1 MNESSKPCGVHLV
14 GSVPLAS
21 EEDVFR
27 TMSEVLGDRLRRMPD
42 GETGARFMWI
52 GWQIEL
58 LAKVPQLEM
67 VAAGPASVTPQPHF
81 RLREGVDP
89 RAVDFGNFGY
99 ADAALGSYAIFE
111 RLQQEGVIPAACRFQ
126 VSIPTPLAGASAWLP
141 ENFPELD
148 EPFERVMLAEL
159 DRILAGIPHE
169 KLAIQWDVCVE
180 VWMWE
185 GWIPVP
191 FAPIREGIVER
202 IVRLGDA
209 VPDDIE
215 LGFHL
220 CYGDYEHKH
229 LQEPED
235 TTVAVTI
242 ANELSARIARPIHWV
257 HLPVP
262 IERDDDAYFAPLADL
277 KLHPET
283 ELYLGLVHFRDGVEG
298 AGRRIEAAKKVV
310 PEFGVATECG
320 MGRRPPDRGGSEDT
334 LQPLLQMHAATSRTV
349 R

>member
-229 LQEPED
+229 HRNPK
-235 TTVAVTI
+235 T
-242 ANELSARIARPIHWV
+242 
-257 HLPVP
+257 
-262 IERDDDAYFAPLADL
+262 
-277 KLHPET
+277 
-283 ELYLGLVHFRDGVEG
+283 
-298 AGRRIEAAKKVV
+298 
-310 PEFGVATECG
+310 
-320 MGRRPPDRGGSEDT
+320 PPWR
-334 LQPLLQMHAATSRTV
+334 
-349 R
+349 